1 MCDVLPADALETTHR
16 FTTSMQKKEPNP
28 PLEATRAAPII
39 FRCGDS
45 DEYEELDPD
54 EPDERGCQESSTNK
68 PCTQPR
74 SEDMRA
80 RKFSVPAVVNVDEA
94 VLQSSDQKLC
104 TSFTHL
110 FGSSPSSEA
119 TNDHLRPFDA
129 ATSAPHSLFSLEMTA
144 AMTAPR
150 DVRSSHPASLSDH
163 LCSSVGSPGTG
174 AYLTVPSSF
183 SRQSSKRLTG
193 WYYSLAPSYKSKL
206 EQFRRVF
213 RGTPVDTER
222 LLVDYSCALSKNNHG
237 LLQQGRMYI
246 TENWVCFYSK
256 IISEQKIYLA
266 VKEIIAITKEK
277 TARVIPNA
285 IQIIYS
291 KNHQRF
297 FFTSFSSRERTHA
310 ILRKV
315 WENCRNNQS
324 MSIDEIV
331 QQVREIYGDDSLA
344 MLEDEDT
351 DGDPDTRENPFP
363 SRVRTTSDSSD
374 PNLTS
379 ADTANNANV
388 DANMWGSDNGA
399 NNSGGLSGFA
409 TTDEEG
415 FNEDGLHHDRVLD
428 FDVQVLPSSME
439 LGTRRRCHTPDLR
452 HNAADSGATETDP
465 ALHETHSAGQLSMK
479 SERKRRSKKRPSRT
493 QPSSGI
499 PPSQLTQFTISPSVS
514 AEGPDS
520 VVTCFPGHDH
530 PGQLYADALIP
541 LNVDALFTCIFTDSI
556 FFDRLSTARGTF
568 NLTQSSWPTVNWSK
582 PEREM
587 SATEPIVN
595 PERTIGYT
603 LKLNQKLGPRTCA
616 AIEQQTL
623 LVGESQPGRCYVID
637 AKVTNQ
643 AVPLCN
649 CFCVVS
655 RYCLLR
661 IDRTNSRLRVSSR
674 VVYEKPV
681 FFGAKSI
688 IENTCRSGLTD
699 FFTALVT
706 HLTEMASA
714 LTEEERLTGAC
725 LSAQST
731 NSSVI
736 HDGVRSRNPAKL
748 VAQRGQL
755 NGELGDTNPVDVARK
770 RGRSDA
776 KLPTSPASSPS
787 HKRQFKSSVNPPSN
801 APVFIAQSASL
812 TEIGYFFLRPD
823 RAWLLLVVVSLLL
836 CLCLSMVYNR
846 LVALEHLAEQLSEA
860 QSPTKFVGPGFMDQ
874 LSSSFTRSPTSFDA
888 SQSRLR
894 VMKELTISM
903 SQTLAQIQNVLSQ
916 VHHTIELLDSSRTGP
931 TSGPSSSHSDTG
943 PSARDSS

>member
-1 MCDVLPADALETTHR
+1 M
-16 FTTSMQKKEPNP
+16 P
-28 PLEATRAAPII
+28 PGPTKA
-39 FRCGDS
+39 
-45 DEYEELDPD
+45 
-54 EPDERGCQESSTNK
+54 Q
-68 PCTQPR
+68 R
-74 SEDMRA
+74 SGRIKRRSARHDMRLVTVRTLDRLYPFYFTDDLA
-80 RKFSVPAVVNVDEA
+80 DCMRK
-94 VLQSSDQKLC
+94 
-104 TSFTHL
+104 
-110 FGSSPSSEA
+110 G
-119 TNDHLRPFDA
+119 
-129 ATSAPHSLFSLEMTA
+129 
-144 AMTAPR
+144 
-150 DVRSSHPASLSDH
+150 
-163 LCSSVGSPGTG
+163 
-174 AYLTVPSSF
+174 YLTAKEA
-183 SRQSSKRLTG
+183 Q
-193 WYYSLAPSYKSKL
+193 SLAPSYKSKL

-315 WENCRNNQS
+315 WENCRNNQTFIQANQS